1 MYPGLQ
7 IHIGGSLSS
16 RVRHL
21 AKKLQSAQPDRTE
34 IKEEKYVR
42 LKQLAGTMYKSIIIF
57 PRRI

>member
-21 AKKLQSAQPDRTE
+21 AKKLQSTQPDRAE
-34 IKEEKYVR
+34 IKEEKYD
-42 LKQLAGTMYKSIIIF
+42 LNSWLGQCIKSIIIF